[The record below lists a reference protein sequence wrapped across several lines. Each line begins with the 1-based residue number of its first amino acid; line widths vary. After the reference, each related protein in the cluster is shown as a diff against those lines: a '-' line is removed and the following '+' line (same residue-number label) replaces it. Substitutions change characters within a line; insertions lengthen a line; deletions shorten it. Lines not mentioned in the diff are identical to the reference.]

1 MTRALQWEGCLN
13 VRDLGGIPTEDG
25 GETSFGVIVRS
36 DNVRRLLDLQTLERH
51 GIVRVVDLRLA
62 EEVADDDQ
70 RDLPVEVVHI
80 SLVRFDPEERAL
92 FEERA
97 SSLEPAEYLEW
108 SYLHLLEA
116 FRENF
121 GHAVRAIAQAD
132 GTVCVHCM
140 GGRDRTGLVTALL
153 LRLAGVSVAD
163 VAEDYWLSEE
173 PLREDHERWIAEAKD
188 EREARVRSVFLVAP
202 REAMTRVLA
211 TLEDRHG
218 SARGFLEAAGV
229 PEHDLDT
236 LALRLRGET

>member
-1 MTRALQWEGCLN
+1 VTRTLQWEGCLN
-13 VRDLGGIPTEDG
+13 VRDLGGIPTEHG

-97 SSLEPAEYLEW
+97 TSLEPAEYLEW

-121 GHAVRAIAQAD
+121 GHVVRAIAQAD

-173 PLREDHERWIAEAKD
+173 PLREDHERWVAEAKD
-188 EREARVRSVFLVAP
+188 AREARVRSVFLVAP
-202 REAMTRVLA
+202 RVAMTRVLA
-211 TLEDRHG
+211 TLEERHG

-229 PEHDLDT
+229 PEHELDT

>member
-70 RDLPVEVVHI
+70 RNLPVEVVHI

-140 GGRDRTGLVTALL
+140 GGRDRTGLVTAVL

-229 PEHDLDT
+229 PEHELDT
-236 LALRLRGET
+236 LTLRLRGET

>member
-70 RDLPVEVVHI
+70 RNLPVEVVHI

-121 GHAVRAIAQAD
+121 GHAVRA
-132 GTVCVHCM
+132 CPH
-140 GGRDRTGLVTALL
+140 
-153 LRLAGVSVAD
+153 S
-163 VAEDYWLSEE
+163 
-173 PLREDHERWIAEAKD
+173 
-188 EREARVRSVFLVAP
+188 
-202 REAMTRVLA
+202 
-211 TLEDRHG
+211 
-218 SARGFLEAAGV
+218 
-229 PEHDLDT
+229 
-236 LALRLRGET
+236 